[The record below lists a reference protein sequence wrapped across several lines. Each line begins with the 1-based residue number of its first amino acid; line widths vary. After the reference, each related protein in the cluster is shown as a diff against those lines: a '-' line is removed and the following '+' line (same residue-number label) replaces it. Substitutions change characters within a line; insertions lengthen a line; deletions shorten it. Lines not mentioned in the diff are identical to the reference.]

1 LARGIVH
8 DIDSTMFG
16 KHHSS
21 NCHCKIAKTGLS
33 SLNKLVYILGGAM
46 MPGRAKKLSPQAAY
60 QRRRRAERRPIT
72 FFPEDRARLD
82 QAVHESGLGQ
92 QVWIAKAVRERLMR
106 QERVRELLDEAIRR
120 FGAKCLW
127 NTSLNQPIARLVPE
141 IYTRLRKYGGME
153 GIKLAMA
160 IEALS
165 PEDVRWR

>member
-1 LARGIVH
+1 
-8 DIDSTMFG
+8 M
-16 KHHSS
+16 
-21 NCHCKIAKTGLS
+21 
-33 SLNKLVYILGGAM
+33 AM
-46 MPGRAKKLSPQAAY
+46 MPATAKKLSPQAAY

-82 QAVHESGLGQ
+82 QAVHESGLEQ
-92 QVWIAKAVRERLMR
+92 QVWIARAVRERLVR
-106 QERVRELLDEAIRR
+106 QERVRELLDEAMRR

-127 NTSLNQPIARLVPE
+127 NVNLDQPTARLVPE

-160 IEALS
+160 IEALA